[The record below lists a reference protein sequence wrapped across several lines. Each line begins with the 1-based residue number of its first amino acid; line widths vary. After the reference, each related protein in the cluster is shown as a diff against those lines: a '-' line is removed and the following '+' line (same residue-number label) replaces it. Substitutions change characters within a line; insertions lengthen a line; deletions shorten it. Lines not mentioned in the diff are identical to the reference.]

1 MKPKKPSEEYLDF
14 LRKYK
19 EEEEIFLIEN
29 CLYSKYNTM
38 QEYLED
44 KIKQHIQYYIDAGL
58 EPVEIK
64 EFFKGISLFNKIN
77 LNL

>member
-1 MKPKKPSEEYLDF
+1 MTPKKPSEEYLDF

-44 KIKQHIQYYIDAGL
+44 KIKENIEYHINAGL
-58 EPVEIK
+58 EPVEIQK
-64 EFFKGISLFNKIN
+64 SFKGITLFNKKN